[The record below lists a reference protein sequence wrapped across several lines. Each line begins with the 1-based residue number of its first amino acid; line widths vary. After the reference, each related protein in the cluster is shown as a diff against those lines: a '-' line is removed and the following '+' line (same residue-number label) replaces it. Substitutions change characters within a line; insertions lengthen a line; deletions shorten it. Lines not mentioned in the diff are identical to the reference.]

1 MDLSFILEWKKYEF
15 WTGNYSL
22 SLAKWWVWTRYLI
35 FLDFCFHI
43 CKMYDNSILCHRILM
58 WMQWNNK
65 CKTPKAW
72 WGLGEWR
79 VSLFCPPFCASLFSD
94 TQWDFEHLLRNPK
107 RQRSFDFRLLKLK
120 SLPYSKDRTREESRI
135 FETSSNILKTLG
147 GIIKSWILVIGK
159 TIIVISWNES
169 LTLIQWGRRKSHLSK

>member
-1 MDLSFILEWKKYEF
+1 M
-15 WTGNYSL
+15 
-22 SLAKWWVWTRYLI
+22 
-35 FLDFCFHI
+35 
-43 CKMYDNSILCHRILM
+43 
-58 WMQWNNK
+58 
-65 CKTPKAW
+65 
-72 WGLGEWR
+72 
-79 VSLFCPPFCASLFSD
+79 
-94 TQWDFEHLLRNPK
+94 LRNPK

-159 TIIVISWNES
+159 TIIVIPWNES